1 MHVKFLAPARAEFRE
16 AIAFYNDQ
24 KAGLGS
30 EFAEEVK
37 KAIQHILQYPEA
49 WFQISRRARRCRV
62 NRFPFGVIYQVRED
76 TLLIVA
82 GMHLHREP
90 NSWRNRLSG
99 SLE

>member
-1 MHVKFLAPARAEFRE
+1 MQVKFLSPARAELRE
-16 AIAFYNDQ
+16 AVVFYNNQ

-37 KAIQHILQYPEA
+37 KTIARIMQYPEA
-49 WFQISRRARRCRV
+49 WSPISRRTRRCRV

-82 GMHLHREP
+82 VMHLHREP
-90 NSWRNRLSG
+90 NSWKARLSEP
-99 SLE
+99 LR